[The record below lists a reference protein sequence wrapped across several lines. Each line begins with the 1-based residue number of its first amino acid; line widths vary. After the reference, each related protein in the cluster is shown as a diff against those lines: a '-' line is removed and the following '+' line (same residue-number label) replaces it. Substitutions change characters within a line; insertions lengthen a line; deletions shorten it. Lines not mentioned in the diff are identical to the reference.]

1 MQPEGNSSPTGP
13 SWLRLLPGGARHLGL
28 QMLEVHRSVEKSPT
42 VTVFWPVWIF
52 WVIDS
57 VKISRHVPKA
67 VHGIVV
73 KATAQQHFPGALKRR
88 VLPGQRNSVAWV
100 ARGGELL
107 ASCWCVECSWCWNPS
122 LLKYQQFILEMI
134 FWASHIICLLE
145 NPRALQCPFLLE
157 RIWHSETCFGT
168 VTGKPRLT
176 WNAYRSHGR
185 SPNAWNS
192 WCLH

>member
-1 MQPEGNSSPTGP
+1 M
-13 SWLRLLPGGARHLGL
+13 
-28 QMLEVHRSVEKSPT
+28 
-42 VTVFWPVWIF
+42 FWPFWIF

-73 KATAQQHFPGALKRR
+73 KAATAQQHFPGALKRR
-88 VLPGQRNSVAWV
+88 LLPGQRNSVAWV

-122 LLKYQQFILEMI
+122 LLKYEQFILEMI
-134 FWASHIICLLE
+134 FWASHIICSLE
-145 NPRALQCPFLLE
+145 NPRALQSPFLLV

-176 WNAYRSHGR
+176 WHAYRSHGR

>member
-1 MQPEGNSSPTGP
+1 
-13 SWLRLLPGGARHLGL
+13 
-28 QMLEVHRSVEKSPT
+28 
-42 VTVFWPVWIF
+42 VFWPFWIF

-67 VHGIVV
+67 VHGMNS
-73 KATAQQHFPGALKRR
+73 
-88 VLPGQRNSVAWV
+88 GQGRNSTATLPWCPQAALI
-100 ARGGELL
+100 ARPEKFRRLSRQRGELL

-145 NPRALQCPFLLE
+145 NPRALQSPFLFV

-176 WNAYRSHGR
+176 WHAYRSHGR

>member
-1 MQPEGNSSPTGP
+1 M
-13 SWLRLLPGGARHLGL
+13 
-28 QMLEVHRSVEKSPT
+28 
-42 VTVFWPVWIF
+42 FWPFWMF

-73 KATAQQHFPGALKRR
+73 KAATAQQHFPGALKRR
-88 VLPGQRNSVAWV
+88 LLPGQRNSVAWV

-145 NPRALQCPFLLE
+145 NPRALQCPFLLV
-157 RIWHSETCFGT
+157 RIWQKLRHNHWEAATYMACIQKPWTFTQCMEFMMSPLVSPTEKGRISVPFGLKMYGE
-168 VTGKPRLT
+168 VGGCQG
-176 WNAYRSHGR
+176 GR
-185 SPNAWNS
+185 INFIPGFYIFQ
-192 WCLH
+192 